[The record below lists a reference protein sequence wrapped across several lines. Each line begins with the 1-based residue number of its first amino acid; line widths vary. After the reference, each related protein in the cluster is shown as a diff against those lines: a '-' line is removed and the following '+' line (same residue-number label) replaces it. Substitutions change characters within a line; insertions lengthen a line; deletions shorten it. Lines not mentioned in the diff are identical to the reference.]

1 MVKRKGTNGKT
12 MIDKTLYRATQ
23 TPLQTR
29 GKLVCAEQVSSSCSI
44 DGTYR
49 VNSACYASWALILS
63 IDIQSF
69 EIVNLLAKY
78 F

>member
-12 MIDKTLYRATQ
+12 MIDKTLYRTTQ
-23 TPLQTR
+23 IPLKT
-29 GKLVCAEQVSSSCSI
+29 GDKLVCAEQVSSSWSI
-44 DGTYR
+44 DGTHR

-63 IDIQSF
+63 VDIQSF
-69 EIVNLLAKY
+69 EIVTLLAKY